1 MTTTGFFIL
10 AILALGFLITFQIAK
25 ASEYVS
31 ILKGEKKA
39 FEQNNRIN
47 AFLMVA
53 FLVLGL
59 IGVWYCNKLY
69 YKKTLLPYPSASELG
84 ANIDSM
90 LWITLVITGVVF
102 VITQVALFWF
112 AYKYQHSEKR
122 KAYYYPHNNKLEII
136 WTTIPAIALCV
147 LVGFGLFYW
156 FKITGE
162 APKDSMVIEIT
173 GKQFEWIY
181 RYPGRDN
188 TFGKK
193 YFKLID
199 AGKSNQLG
207 MLWSDTTLQGPE
219 RPDHHDHTKMVA
231 NNTDLKADPAGFDDI
246 IVQSKPMYLVK
257 DQPVKLVI
265 NAQDVIHDVGLPHF
279 RMKMDAV
286 PGTPTTLWFT
296 PKYTTEE
303 MRQIT
308 GKADFEY
315 EIACDQMCGNGHY
328 SMRGVIKVVTRDEFI
343 LWRSQQQPAYLTFKP
358 APAPAGGTVPAGAP
372 QPADTVQAV
381 SKVVN
386 H

>member
-39 FEQNNRIN
+39 FEQNNKIN
-47 AFLMVA
+47 AFLMVV

-69 YKKTLLPYPSASELG
+69 YPKTLLPYPSASELG
-84 ANIDSM
+84 ANIDTM
-90 LWITLVITGVVF
+90 MWITIAITGFVF
-102 VITQVALFWF
+102 VITQIALFWF
-112 AYKYQHSEKR
+112 AYKYQHNDKR
-122 KAYYYPHNNKLEII
+122 KAFYYPHNNKLEII

-162 APKDSMVIEIT
+162 APKDAMQVEVT
-173 GKQFEWIY
+173 GKQFEWIF

-193 YFKLID
+193 YFRLID
-199 AGKSNQLG
+199 AGKLNQLG
-207 MLWSDTTLQGPE
+207 MRWADTTLSGPE
-219 RPDHHDHTKMVA
+219 RPDHHDHTKMVRT
-231 NNTDLKADPAGFDDI
+231 NLELQADPAGFDDI
-246 IVQSKPMYLVK
+246 ILQSKPMYLVK
-257 DQPVKLVI
+257 DLPVKLII

-286 PGTPTTLWFT
+286 PGTPTTIWFT

-308 GKADFEY
+308 NNPAFEY

-328 SMRGVIKVVTRDEFI
+328 TMRGVIKVVTRDEFI
-343 LWRSQQQPAYLTFKP
+343 LWRAQQKPAYAAFKP
-358 APAPAGGTVPAGAP
+358 APAPAEGTVPAGAP

-381 SKVVN
+381 SKVVKN
-386 H
+386 